1 MRYFDGLKPEQR
13 EEAVLRLSD
22 ENVRTDFDLAYKRFA
37 ESMDRVLPNPKAGRF
52 LPTLKWTG
60 TIRQLARSKFAI
72 DDAMDISECGEKVR
86 QIVQDYIH
94 SNGIIAHD
102 PISILDTSFKA
113 DVEANTKPE
122 TKAAQMEHAIKK
134 EISVKMQE
142 DEVFYTSLKEK
153 VKALVE
159 EYKNRQLTIEELLE
173 ELEKTREELVK
184 KAAGKTVS
192 GLTSLQE
199 PYYNKLMEVIE
210 DGEQKKLKKLAIS
223 LQDFIEN
230 RVITIS
236 DWTKKVDFKRQLTA
250 DMKLKL
256 LLEEID
262 VEDAAMLTGYFMSL
276 AETQYGNR

>member
-1 MRYFDGLKPEQR
+1 
-13 EEAVLRLSD
+13 
-22 ENVRTDFDLAYKRFA
+22 
-37 ESMDRVLPNPKAGRF
+37 MDRVLPDPKAGRF

-86 QIVQDYIH
+86 QIVQDYIR
-94 SNGIIAHD
+94 SNGIIAHE
-102 PISILDTSFKA
+102 PISILDASFKA

-134 EISVKMQE
+134 EISVKIQE
-142 DEVFYTSLKEK
+142 DTVFYTSLKEK
-153 VKALVE
+153 VEALVE
-159 EYKNRQLTIEELLE
+159 AYKYRQVTIEELLE

-210 DGEQKKLKKLAIS
+210 EGEEKKLKKLAIS
-223 LQDFIEN
+223 LHDFIEN
-230 RVITIS
+230 RVIPIS

-276 AETQYGNR
+276 AETQFGNR